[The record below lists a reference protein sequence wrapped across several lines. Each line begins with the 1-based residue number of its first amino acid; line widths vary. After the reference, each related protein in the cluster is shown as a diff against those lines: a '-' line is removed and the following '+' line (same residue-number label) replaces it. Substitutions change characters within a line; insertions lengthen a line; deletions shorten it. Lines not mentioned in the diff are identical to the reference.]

1 MTPTPPRKSL
11 QIAALIAALIAAN
24 NVQTG
29 AKK

>member
-1 MTPTPPRKSL
+1 MTPYPPRKSL

-29 AKK
+29 VRK